1 MPPLT
6 NATTDQCH
14 PPPGTELAEKT
25 QALLNSASNDTNDTN
40 DTNQQQQQQQQQ
52 LLLASTARVAEIDR
66 LREVLKQ
73 NLRGAR
79 ETAVQEIDN
88 AATTAVKKHEK
99 HEEERVVDL
108 ESQVVHLTQENKN
121 VSDMLDDLMQVK

>member
-1 MPPLT
+1 M
-6 NATTDQCH
+6 
-14 PPPGTELAEKT
+14 AEKT
-25 QALLNSASNDTNDTN
+25 QALLNSASNDTNNTN
-40 DTNQQQQQQQQQ
+40 DTNQQQQQQ

-99 HEEERVVDL
+99 HEEERVVGL